1 VQANVT
7 LGAGKTPESKLRAI
21 DLIAVVR
28 SLPARAHLTEGFF
41 PAAADVKDALLR
53 YLRQR
58 PQLGHALATTVYDSE
73 LDAPDLLWLGEQLGV
88 GDEALRAAHAAVKT
102 TARESAEAQAVRA
115 VIPWA
120 LIEPLLHATLALAKQ
135 ARTALASIDTPQ
147 DLLERIEL
155 LSPKSPLSD
164 AFAARWSD
172 VTTDGSTPRE
182 GAFAWNDTQYGHWLG
197 WLASYQRQAHGI
209 KEANRSAEF
218 VYNRVSS
225 PRMLI
230 YLAEAVGLSSRR
242 LELAT
247 TAALAN
253 TKSLATMSAAIRKV
267 ISWRTV
273 ERALL
278 KR

>member
-1 VQANVT
+1 MV
-7 LGAGKTPESKLRAI
+7 GAAKAPDGKAGSLRAI

-28 SLPARAHLTEGFF
+28 ALPARARLTEGFF

-58 PQLGHALATTVYDSE
+58 PQLGQALATTIYEAE

-88 GDEALRAAHAAVKT
+88 GDEALRTAHEAVKT
-102 TARESAEAQAVRA
+102 SARESAEAQAVRA

-120 LIEPLLHATLALAKQ
+120 RIEPLLHATLALAKQ

-164 AFAARWSD
+164 AFAARWNGATSD
-172 VTTDGSTPRE
+172 VATPRE
-182 GAFAWNDTQYGHWLG
+182 SAFAWNDTQYGHWLG
-197 WLASYQRQAHGI
+197 WLASYDRQLHGI
-209 KEANRSAEF
+209 KEAKRSAEF
-218 VYNRVSS
+218 IYNHISS

-230 YLAEAVGLSSRR
+230 YLAEAVGLSARR

-247 TAALAN
+247 TAALAD

-267 ISWRTV
+267 VSWRTI

-278 KR
+278 KK